1 MEAEGQSV
9 SAAICRYALRMGVG
23 VVRLVA
29 CVAVLSTSSRNLC
42 DQAEANVIYHAYL
55 AVGAASIL
63 FCCHG
68 MAFNVYNLAILLL
81 VASVYGRIPCENPT
95 WANYLV
101 TEMVASSVLI
111 AVQVVVEL
119 RRRRRQ
125 PTYLGGQFILQH

>member
-1 MEAEGQSV
+1 
-9 SAAICRYALRMGVG
+9 MGVG

-29 CVAVLSTSSRNLC
+29 CVAILSTSSRNLC

-55 AVGAASIL
+55 VVSAPSIL

-68 MAFNVYNLAILLL
+68 AAFNVYNWAILLL

-101 TEMVASSVLI
+101 TEMMASSVLI

-119 RRRRRQ
+119 RRRAS
-125 PTYLGGQFILQH
+125 PAAYVLQR